1 MQFKACGG
9 KCSGQLKIKGA
20 QKCAALKWEESMGFK
35 ILAINPGSTSTKIA
49 LYEDEKELFT
59 ETLTHDIVELEKYE
73 HVQDQFLMRKK
84 VVEAALETRGL
95 DVLEL
100 AAVVGRGGMLPPVKS
115 GAYEV
120 NEVMLDVLKN
130 RPALEHAS
138 NLGAIIAYE
147 IASRIG
153 VKAYIYDSVR
163 VDELQDIARI
173 SGMPVIPRTSTVHA
187 LNARA
192 MAMKAAASY
201 NKRYQDVNC
210 IVAHLGGGI
219 SLSVHSKGQM
229 IDIISDDEGPFSPE
243 RAGRVPCKQ
252 LIDLCYSGDY
262 DKRTAHKMLRGNGGL
277 KAYLG
282 THDAREVEKRIA
294 DGDDEAKRVYEA
306 MAYQVAKGIGEL
318 ATVVDGEVDY
328 IVLTGG
334 IAYSKMLTDWIIK
347 RVQFIAP
354 IALLPGENE
363 MESLAGGTLRVLR
376 GEETAHIFEL

>member
-1 MQFKACGG
+1 MAY
-9 KCSGQLKIKGA
+9 
-20 QKCAALKWEESMGFK
+20 M

-49 LYEDEKELFT
+49 VYEDEKEIFT
-59 ETLTHDIVELEKYE
+59 QSLDHDIVELEKYE

-84 VVEAALETRGL
+84 IVEAALEEKGIDLTSL
-95 DVLEL
+95 S
-100 AAVVGRGGMLPPVKS
+100 AVVGRGGMLPPVKS

-120 NEVMLDVLKN
+120 NEAMIDVLKN

-138 NLGAIIAYE
+138 NLGGIIAYE
-147 IASRIG
+147 IADRLGI
-153 VKAYIYDSVR
+153 KAYIYDSVR

-173 SGMPVIPRTSTVHA
+173 SGMPEIPRTSTVHA
-187 LNARA
+187 LNSRA
-192 MAMKAAASY
+192 MAMKAAKSY
-201 NKRYQDVNC
+201 NKAYKDVNC

-219 SLSVHSKGQM
+219 SLSVHQKGQM

-252 LIDLCYSGDY
+252 LIDLCFSGKY
-262 DKRTAHKMLRGNGGL
+262 DARTVHKMLRGNGGI

-282 THDAREVEKRIA
+282 THDARNVEKMIEE
-294 DGDDEAKRVYEA
+294 GNPEAKRVYEA

-334 IAYSKMLTDWIIK
+334 IAYSKMLTDWIVK
-347 RVQFIAP
+347 RVKFIAP
-354 IALLPGENE
+354 IAILPGENE
-363 MESLAGGTLRVLR
+363 MESLVGGTLRVLK
-376 GEETAHIFEL
+376 GEETARVFED